1 MLIFTFRMFLLLLT
15 TMELWCLCHQT
26 LLPPSCSY
34 TDLWV
39 GLPLPPSPPY
49 PTLDTS
55 PFFEDFLFHCHSYFY
70 LDFDIHVDDPS
81 NLSFFLCHSCWSYL
95 PPHLSH
101 SCPSHPLDFVATSK
115 VTPTS
120 LNSSNLLYSSLN
132 PSHKFAAHFLHYW
145 LQLPFLLKSLIH
157 IFSCLVTLLLSCIH
171 MKKPKLFKLSLYN
184 V

>member
-1 MLIFTFRMFLLLLT
+1 MLVSSDTFASQLQLHWPL
-15 TMELWCLCHQT
+15 
-26 LLPPSCSY
+26 SCSSPS
-34 TDLWV
+34 T
-39 GLPLPPSPPY
+39 LPTRPLIPHHS
-49 PTLDTS
+49 LKI
-55 PFFEDFLFHCHSYFY
+55 LFHCHSYFY

-81 NLSFFLCHSCWSYL
+81 NLRFFLCYSCWSYL

-171 MKKPKLFKLSLYN
+171 MTKPKLFKLSLYN